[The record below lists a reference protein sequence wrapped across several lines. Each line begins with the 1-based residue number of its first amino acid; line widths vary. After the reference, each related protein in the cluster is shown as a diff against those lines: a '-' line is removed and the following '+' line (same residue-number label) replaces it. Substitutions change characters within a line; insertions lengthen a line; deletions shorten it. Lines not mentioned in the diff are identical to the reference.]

1 MDSPGEMS
9 EVLVRSPV
17 GRKELSLNLSVPG
30 MSILQLLPNLARQI
44 LCPNPFKFRFTQRTV
59 QVVDR
64 LVVASNMS
72 LDPGARKFPR

>member
-1 MDSPGEMS
+1 MS

-44 LCPNPFKFRFTQRTV
+44 ICPNPFKFRFTQRKV

-72 LDPGARKFPR
+72 LDPGARKFHR